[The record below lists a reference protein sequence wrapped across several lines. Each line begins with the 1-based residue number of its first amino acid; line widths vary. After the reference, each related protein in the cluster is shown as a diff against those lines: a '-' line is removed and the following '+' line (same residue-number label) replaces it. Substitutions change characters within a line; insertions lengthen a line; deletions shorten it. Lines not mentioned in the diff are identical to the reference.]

1 MFQPAEE
8 NGGGGREMIKAG
20 LMEEKPD
27 ACFALHVKKRGQ
39 RPHLLK
45 AEVPVFLFG
54 WLYADDPWPGS
65 PPPCRR
71 KAWMPFTLRRQWCPP
86 FMGSRPETF
95 RPWPRPR

>member
-45 AEVPVFLFG
+45 
-54 WLYADDPWPGS
+54 
-65 PPPCRR
+65 
-71 KAWMPFTLRRQWCPP
+71 
-86 FMGSRPETF
+86 SRSTCLPI
-95 RPWPRPR
+95 RMAIR